1 MHVRGFTRHE
11 SSMTELPGTYL
22 GLVEKLDHL
31 KVYIRE
37 LLEKNAILPRDGIS
51 IISKLYLYNN
61 SACVIIVHWKTI
73 GHMNDKCSIF
83 NKYKLSFSGACHQPN
98 KYLYIRV

>member
-31 KVYIRE
+31 KVYFRE

-51 IISKLYLYNN
+51 IYFQIKFVQQFCMCNH
-61 SACVIIVHWKTI
+61 SALEDNWT
-73 GHMNDKCSIF
+73 
-83 NKYKLSFSGACHQPN
+83 YE
-98 KYLYIRV
+98 